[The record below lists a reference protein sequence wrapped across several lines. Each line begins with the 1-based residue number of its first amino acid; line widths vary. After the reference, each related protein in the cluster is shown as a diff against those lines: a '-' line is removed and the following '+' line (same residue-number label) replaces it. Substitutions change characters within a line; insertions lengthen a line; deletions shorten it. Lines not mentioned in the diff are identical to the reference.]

1 MPATPNLD
9 ITQIP
14 SELLAHVEA
23 NPEIISDIIQDG
35 FQQVAN
41 DFDVRYAEDEEVITS
56 MRVMDTLRVASD
68 DFKPAKGA
76 DFKTRKWKLQEV
88 DADFF
93 IPRSQILAIAKSYL
107 RKVKGLGN
115 VQAVL
120 DNPFETFFLE
130 EIIQG
135 QGLFLRE
142 NTAWKGDAD
151 AAQVG
156 SLTAMD
162 GLLLKLIAGAAGGG
176 DIPAANTL
184 THVGAFAG
192 VEEIYEHVQAL
203 CEKYD
208 DNLPRLAETSTEIR
222 LSRSMWKK
230 YNQGRRAKFPDHV
243 GPNETATSP
252 DDHDNKK
259 FVIDP
264 GLAAKESVIITPPN
278 NLFFGTDGAI
288 KPRLSIQPQIK
299 GWEVNIFLRGAFDYA
314 HGPFIVRNNKV

>member
-1 MPATPNLD
+1 MPVTPNLD

-14 SELLAHVEA
+14 SDLLAHVEA

>member
-14 SELLAHVEA
+14 SDLLAHVEA

>member
-14 SELLAHVEA
+14 SDLLAHVEA

-107 RKVKGLGN
+107 RKVKSFGN

-120 DNPFETFFLE
+120 DNPFETFFLQ

-162 GLLLKLIAGAAGGG
+162 GLLLKIITGAAGGG

-184 THVGAFAG
+184 AVAGAFASN
-192 VEEIYEHVQAL
+192 EAIYEHIQEL
-203 CEKYD
+203 SEKFD

-230 YNQGRRAKFPDHV
+230 YNKGRRALFPDHV
-243 GPNETATSP
+243 GPNETTASP

-264 GLAAKESVIITPPN
+264 GLAGKETVVITPPS

-288 KPRLSIQPQIK
+288 YPRLSIQPQLK

>member
-14 SELLAHVEA
+14 SDLLAHVEA

-35 FQQVAN
+35 FQQVSN